1 MYRFAR
7 STLCGLAALTS
18 FAVPASAATFTF
30 TGTRT
35 NADSPGAASARCG
48 SRSTITIRNSI
59 SSTSSGTSNFGAFDP
74 TLSHCIALPLPATYD
89 LGEFLFDFTSGNSL
103 FGTYSGLLTFNAP
116 GIFNNV
122 QNYVITGG
130 TGIFA
135 GATGT
140 FVGTGTLGFTT
151 GVPRGNQSF
160 RGTIN
165 APAVPEA
172 TTWTMM
178 IMGFG
183 AIGAACRRRKRILS
197 YS

>member
-1 MYRFAR
+1 MTHFGK
-7 STLCGLAALTS
+7 SMFCGLVTLTS
-18 FAVPASAATFTF
+18 FAIPAHAATLAF

-35 NADSPGAASARCG
+35 NADSPGAPAARCG
-48 SRSTITIRNSI
+48 ARLTVTIRNSI
-59 SSTSSGTSNFGAFDP
+59 GSTSNGTSNFGAFDP
-74 TLSHCIALPLPATYD
+74 TLSHCITLPLPAPYD
-89 LGEFLFDFTSGNSL
+89 LGEFMFDFASGNTL

-122 QNYVITGG
+122 QNYVVTGG

-151 GVPRGNQSF
+151 GVPRGEQSF

-165 APAVPEA
+165 APAVPEVA
-172 TTWTMM
+172 TWVMM
-178 IMGFG
+178 ILGFG
-183 AIGAACRRRKRILS
+183 AIGASCRRRKQIIS
-197 YS
+197 YA